1 MAHRPWEKIF
11 ISWNEVEPGP
21 SSPYWPEALG
31 FRFRA
36 FSAAVPVFGGNKDCI
51 DAINRAHERFCCIS
65 PDSVKSRADFH
76 TLRFQMI
83 FCNDC
88 RVSIALDGGANN
100 VQNPLTVTIIV
111 SQNLMSDAA
120 NTAVPYRQA
129 PAIDA

>member
-1 MAHRPWEKIF
+1 
-11 ISWNEVEPGP
+11 
-21 SSPYWPEALG
+21 
-31 FRFRA
+31 
-36 FSAAVPVFGGNKDCI
+36 
-51 DAINRAHERFCCIS
+51 
-65 PDSVKSRADFH
+65 
-76 TLRFQMI
+76 MI